1 MFETNRIALKSHFYD
16 DLDIEKEVIS
26 FLNYREGGVIPR
38 NKELMRVFH
47 DVEMV
52 EALGSGMPVI
62 LRKYGREAYNLMPHF
77 IRLTLPIGNRNV
89 PKLTLK
95 NVTKKRREAIV
106 KLIKKDNTISLKT
119 IAKKIGVVPMTIK
132 RELAEMRHIVQHVGP
147 TNGGHWE
154 FL

>member
-62 LRKYGREAYNLMPHF
+62 LRKYGRDAYKLMPHF